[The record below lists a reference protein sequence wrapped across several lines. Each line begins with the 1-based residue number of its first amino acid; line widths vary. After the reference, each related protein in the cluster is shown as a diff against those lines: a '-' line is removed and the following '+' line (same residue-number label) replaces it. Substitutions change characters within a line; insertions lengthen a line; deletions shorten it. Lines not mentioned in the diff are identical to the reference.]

1 MVGVNLYLGYVTPED
16 VELRSFG
23 TTEIITSDIVVGGIG
38 KPRGIR
44 IITRET
50 KISYIIKG
58 DLIIKG
64 ETIINIMANTLDKVE
79 KESSIT
85 ANVYWLKSL
94 QANILSNLSVQKE
107 ILKKLYSDT
116 TAYVTLVYKIK
127 ANTLISRDTEFL
139 VKVILDIKK
148 IWDIIFDEEEG

>member
-23 TTEIITSDIVVGGIG
+23 PAEIITSDIVVGGIG